1 MSDELAE
8 VPAEVTT
15 DVQVSETPDTSEVEN
30 KDVAAE
36 GEAEPQ
42 TEQPKQEPTEAEKV
56 KYASQK
62 RIDRLVAQKTALERQ
77 YQEAITKL
85 QQYEQPKSDAP
96 REEDF
101 ETTEDFLKAQGRY
114 EAQQEI
120 EAQKK
125 AEAQE
130 NANKAYQ
137 AQMDAKRAEVEARES
152 EIRKT
157 TPDYDEKVAVISE
170 FIEGV
175 DQNTVEFKT
184 FRDVLFGLK
193 DMPGVSYKL
202 GSDPDLLES
211 MVKMPPIEI
220 ARTLFRLEYELE
232 HAPKQPIKQQSAP
245 PKPVGGAS
253 NASKDLKKMS
263 TEEFMAYR
271 NSQLRRR

>member
-211 MVKMPPIEI
+211 MVKVPPIEI

-232 HAPKQPIKQQSAP
+232 HAPKATAKPVAEP
-245 PKPVGGAS
+245 PKPLSS
-253 NASKDLKKMS
+253 NSKGNRPLSEKSGKDILEWAGIK
-263 TEEFMAYR
+263 Y
-271 NSQLRRR
+271 